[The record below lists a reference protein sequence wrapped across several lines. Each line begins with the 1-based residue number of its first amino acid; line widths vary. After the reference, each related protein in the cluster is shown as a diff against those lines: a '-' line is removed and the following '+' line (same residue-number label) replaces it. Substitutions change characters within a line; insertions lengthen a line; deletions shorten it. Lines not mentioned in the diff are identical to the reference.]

1 MTVAEKKFL
10 RGDYQFLLN
19 STAFFLVQTGKVVEN
34 YRFGEMNNL
43 EILIWMIAVVVLV
56 SLIMGIYSTN
66 KYFKVKE
73 QEMKLEQER
82 LELERKRLEKN

>member
-1 MTVAEKKFL
+1 M
-10 RGDYQFLLN
+10 
-19 STAFFLVQTGKVVEN
+19 
-34 YRFGEMNNL
+34 